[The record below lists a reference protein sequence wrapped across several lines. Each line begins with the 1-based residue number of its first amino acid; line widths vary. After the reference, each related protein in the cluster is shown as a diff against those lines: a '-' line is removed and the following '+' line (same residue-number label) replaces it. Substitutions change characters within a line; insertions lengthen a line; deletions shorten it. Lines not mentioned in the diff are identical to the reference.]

1 MNLSRLLTRA
11 LLAAGLVAGALLVS
25 GSPAVAASPSVTV
38 TPSTGLGDQQF
49 VNVSWTGFAPLQV
62 VFFRQCTATPT
73 DVNTQCTAL
82 FNDYGYTDANG
93 MGNMFEPV
101 SEGNIRSASGAHFT
115 CDDQTACTLGVFT
128 KGTLSSGTLVPISFA
143 PTPDG
148 CPVAKGAAI
157 AGGGADAANRAVYG
171 WTVNVCSPPKSLGV
185 NYISANDQDGR
196 ENFLSG
202 LNDFA
207 VTGNPFSADE
217 LKQAKAKGKTFAYAP
232 ITSSGLVLAYKIFD
246 QNAAASE
253 PGAEVTDL
261 KLTPQLVAEIFTG
274 QIQNWHADADINAL
288 NPGHV
293 FPPSVWPL
301 VRGDHS
307 AANYEFT
314 SWLTATAGSALPSNW
329 PGASYDY
336 PLSYLT
342 QNAAIVGGESLAD
355 AIADPLSAQN
365 SNDYFNV
372 GYIGF
377 IDSSEAAYYGLPVAK
392 IENAAG
398 SFVDATPTTIAAAL
412 SHATTNA
419 DGVTVS
425 PNYSDT
431 DPNDYPMPVVD
442 YAVVPTNK
450 YDYQKGRTLQA
461 FLRYAVTAGQQAE
474 PPGYVPLT
482 PAMVQQTESVI
493 PRVPHVKPAGGT
505 TGGHKGSGSGTG
517 TGTGSGDGSGTGSG
531 FGDTSGAGTGVLPT
545 DPGTGDSATPPPP
558 TSGSGNGKPKVVVQT
573 AAKTVPTLPTA
584 KLVKTASRW
593 IVPALIVL
601 AIIAVL
607 VGLFMEFGGPVR
619 RRMGFMAPVTGRMGS
634 LSLPRWRH
642 R

>member
-1 MNLSRLLTRA
+1 MNLSRHLPRVLI
-11 LLAAGLVAGALLVS
+11 AAGLAAGALLVS
-25 GSPAVAASPSVTV
+25 GAPAVAASPSVTV

-49 VNVSWTGFAPLQV
+49 VNVSWTGFNPLQV
-62 VFFRQCTATPT
+62 VFFRECVASPT
-73 DVNTQCTAL
+73 NVNTQCTAL
-82 FNDYGYTDANG
+82 YSDYGYTDASG
-93 MGNMFEPV
+93 AGNMFEPV

-115 CDDQTACTLGVFT
+115 CDDQTPCTFGVFT
-128 KGTLSSGTLVPISFA
+128 AGTLVSGTLIPISFA
-143 PTPDG
+143 PTPGG

-157 AGGGADAANRAVYG
+157 AGGGADGANRAVYG
-171 WTVNVCSPPKSLGV
+171 WTVNVCGPPKSLGV

-196 ENFLSG
+196 ENFING

-207 VTGNPFSADE
+207 VTGDPFSADE
-217 LKQAKAKGKTFAYAP
+217 LKQVKAKGKTFAYAP
-232 ITSSGLVLAYKIFD
+232 ITSSALVLAYKIFD

-253 PGAEVTDL
+253 PGAQVTDL
-261 KLTPQLVAEIFTG
+261 KLTPQLVAQIFTG
-274 QIQNWHADADINAL
+274 QIQNWHSNTDINTL

-293 FPPSVWPL
+293 FPPAIWPL

-314 SWLTATAGSALPSNW
+314 SWLSATAGSALPAGW
-329 PGASYDY
+329 PGPSYDY

-355 AIADPLSAQN
+355 AIADPNSANN

-377 IDSSEAAYYGLPVAK
+377 VDSSEAAYYGLPVAK
-392 IENAAG
+392 IENASGA
-398 SFVDATPTTIAAAL
+398 FVDATPTSIAAAL

-419 DGVTVS
+419 DGVTVT
-425 PNYSDT
+425 PDYADT

-442 YAVVPTNK
+442 YAAVPTNK

-461 FLRYAVTAGQQAE
+461 FLRYAVTGGQQAL
-474 PPGYVPLT
+474 PQGYVPLT

-493 PRVPHVKPAGGT
+493 PKIPHVKPPPSK
-505 TGGHKGSGSGTG
+505 TGGNGNGNGNGNGS
-517 TGTGSGDGSGTGSG
+517 GTGSGDGSGTSDSVPPPVSSG
-531 FGDTSGAGTGVLPT
+531 GYPTS
-545 DPGTGDSATPPPP
+545 STPPPP
-558 TSGSGNGKPKVVVQT
+558 SSTSGGGTQPTKVIQT

-601 AIIAVL
+601 AVLGVL
-607 VGLFMEFGGPVR
+607 VGLFLEFGGSLR
-619 RRMGFMAPVTGRMGS
+619 SRMGFLAPVTDRMGS
-634 LSLPRWRH
+634 LSLPRWR
-642 R
+642 RR